1 MPHFGQPAPPSDFP
15 ELGANLMRF
24 AGALA
29 GTTISVLT
37 RRFAGRNGV
46 GGLWQA
52 MPAPR
57 QAAPSAAHAHL
68 NITVTCD
75 GNIVRHH
82 YRCCCV
88 PPCHGCRR

>member
-1 MPHFGQPAPPSDFP
+1 MPHFGQPARASDFP

-37 RRFAGRNGV
+37 RRF
-46 GGLWQA
+46 GGQSGIGGPW
-52 MPAPR
+52 
-57 QAAPSAAHAHL
+57 QAAPSAAHAHS
-68 NITVTCD
+68 NITVTCG

-88 PPCHGCRR
+88 PPCYGCRR